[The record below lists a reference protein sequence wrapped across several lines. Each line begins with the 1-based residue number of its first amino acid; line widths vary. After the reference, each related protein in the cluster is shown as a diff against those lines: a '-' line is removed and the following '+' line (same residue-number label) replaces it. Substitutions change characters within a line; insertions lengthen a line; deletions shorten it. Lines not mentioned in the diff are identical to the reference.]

1 MKEKIIEELP
11 AMTPN
16 EIRQLLG
23 LESITGLGT
32 TNISNCKN
40 CGAPVGSSKYCEY
53 CGTHY

>member
-11 AMTPN
+11 VMTPN

-23 LESITGLGT
+23 LEPIAGSVTA
-32 TNISNCKN
+32 NISNCKN
-40 CGAPVGSSKYCEY
+40 CGAPVGISKYCEY

>member
-32 TNISNCKN
+32 TNISNCKI